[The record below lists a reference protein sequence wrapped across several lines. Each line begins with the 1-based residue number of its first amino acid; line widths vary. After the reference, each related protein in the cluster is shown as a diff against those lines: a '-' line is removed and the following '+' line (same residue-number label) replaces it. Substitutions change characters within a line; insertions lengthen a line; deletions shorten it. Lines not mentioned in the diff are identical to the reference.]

1 MTAYAIFDVE
11 IYDMKRYGEYMARV
25 QPALEAAGGRY
36 LSRGGE
42 HKVYEGDWLPR
53 RLVLVE
59 FPSVAD
65 LESFYYGPV
74 YAEFKSLR
82 DDCSSGRL
90 VGVGVCSFPL
100 VSFRGEEPLFTLS
113 RRSNRHIWVCCVSPL
128 WWKQTCRN
136 VGFRLGRDISLP
148 FNSAPNRSILV

>member
-11 IYDMKRYGEYMARV
+11 IYDMERYGKYMAQV

-42 HKVYEGDWLPR
+42 HKVYEGDWIPR

-59 FPSVAD
+59 FPSIAD
-65 LESFYYGPV
+65 MESFYYGPT

-90 VGVGVCSFPL
+90 VGVEGV
-100 VSFRGEEPLFTLS
+100 
-113 RRSNRHIWVCCVSPL
+113 
-128 WWKQTCRN
+128 
-136 VGFRLGRDISLP
+136 
-148 FNSAPNRSILV
+148 

>member
-1 MTAYAIFDVE
+1 MILRYAKGACLTAHFGVTERRIQKNSPWVTEIGGEFSAILVGPIARKQDMTAYAIFDVE
-11 IYDMKRYGEYMARV
+11 IYDMKRYGEYMSKV

-36 LSRGGE
+36 LARGGE

-65 LESFYYGPV
+65 MESFYYGSV
-74 YAEFKSLR
+74 YGEFKSLR

-90 VGVGVCSFPL
+90 VGVEGM
-100 VSFRGEEPLFTLS
+100 
-113 RRSNRHIWVCCVSPL
+113 
-128 WWKQTCRN
+128 
-136 VGFRLGRDISLP
+136 
-148 FNSAPNRSILV
+148 

>member
-1 MTAYAIFDVE
+1 MPAYAIFDVE
-11 IYDMKRYGEYMARV
+11 IYDMERYREYMAKV

-36 LSRGGE
+36 LVRGGE

-53 RLVLVE
+53 RLVIVE

-65 LESFYYGPV
+65 MESFYYGSA

-90 VGVGVCSFPL
+90 VGVEGL
-100 VSFRGEEPLFTLS
+100 
-113 RRSNRHIWVCCVSPL
+113 
-128 WWKQTCRN
+128 
-136 VGFRLGRDISLP
+136 
-148 FNSAPNRSILV
+148 